1 MASPILQKGDF
12 CKTENLFKFW
22 KQSMLYTEFL
32 SGDKAGNK
40 KLVFSLKA
48 NEYKCETTGL
58 AEPENC
64 EDFIHLPGRF

>member
-1 MASPILQKGDF
+1 MLCCMPGLF
-12 CKTENLFKFW
+12 CKI
-22 KQSMLYTEFL
+22 
-32 SGDKAGNK
+32 GDQAGNK